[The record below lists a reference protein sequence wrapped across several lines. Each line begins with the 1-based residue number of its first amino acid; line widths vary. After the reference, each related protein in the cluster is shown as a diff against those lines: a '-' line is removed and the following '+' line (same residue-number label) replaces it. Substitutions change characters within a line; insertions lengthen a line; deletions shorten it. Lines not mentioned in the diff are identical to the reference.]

1 MKERRRFFR
10 IEDIVGLKT
19 EVIGKPQLEQKL
31 ESFWNDQHHFSLR
44 NEFNYKLEQHQA
56 DLQHIKKKMPEV
68 GRYLSILQEQLD
80 ILTDKIL
87 QDEDKFT
94 ELEKQVNLSAQ
105 GISFYAEESA
115 NTNDIVELHLKLL
128 PGRQQIVVFSRVIEC
143 LKVEDDQGKYKI
155 ALDFEHIHEADRE
168 ILVKHVHGKQL
179 KSIGASRFE
188 EEGNPEE

>member
-19 EVIGKPQLEQKL
+19 ETIEQPQLEQKL
-31 ESFWNDQHHFSLR
+31 KSFWNDQHQFSLR

-56 DLQHIKKKMPEV
+56 DLQKIKTKMPEV
-68 GRYLSILQEQLD
+68 GRYLGILQEQLD
-80 ILTDKIL
+80 ILTDKLL

-105 GISFYAEESA
+105 GISFFADESV
-115 NTNDIVELHLKLL
+115 NTGDIVELHLKLL

-143 LKVEDDQGKYKI
+143 IKVDDKQGKYKI

-179 KSIGASRFE
+179 KALGASRFE
-188 EEGNPEE
+188 ETDNPE